1 MADNDSSEG
10 KAPPKAAYR
19 APEPKATP
27 KTLDEVKAELLT
39 PTVVKPPPLRVG
51 ISPPA
56 PAAVKPAAVK
66 PAAAKP
72 AAAKPAVS
80 AAPAAKVASKVAPDA
95 FAAEMDAAK
104 AEVRSTLSALLAS
117 LIRRVGNL
125 LQVGLGQLLAGDK
138 RKPRT

>member
-19 APEPKATP
+19 APEPKVTP
-27 KTLDEVKAELLT
+27 KTLDDVKAELLT

-51 ISPPA
+51 ISSPA
-56 PAAVKPAAVK
+56 SAAVK

-72 AAAKPAVS
+72 AVP
-80 AAPAAKVASKVAPDA
+80 AAPAAKVATKVAPDA
-95 FAAEMDAAK
+95 FAAELDAAK
-104 AEVRSTLSALLAS
+104 AEVRSTMSTLLAS
-117 LIRRVGNL
+117 LIRRVGKL
-125 LQVGLGQLLAGDK
+125 LQVTGGK

>member
-19 APEPKATP
+19 APEPKVTP
-27 KTLDEVKAELLT
+27 KTLDDVKAELLT

-51 ISPPA
+51 ISSPA
-56 PAAVKPAAVK
+56 SAAVK

-72 AAAKPAVS
+72 AVP
-80 AAPAAKVASKVAPDA
+80 AAPAAKVAPDA

-104 AEVRSTLSALLAS
+104 AEVRSTMSTLLAS
-117 LIRRVGNL
+117 LIRRVGKL
-125 LQVGLGQLLAGDK
+125 LQVGLGQRLTGGK

>member
-27 KTLDEVKAELLT
+27 KTLDEVKVELLT

-56 PAAVKPAAVK
+56 PAAV
-66 PAAAKP
+66 KP

>member
-27 KTLDEVKAELLT
+27 KTLDEVKVELLT

-56 PAAVKPAAVK
+56 PAAVKPAA
-66 PAAAKP
+66 
-72 AAAKPAVS
+72 AKPAVS
-80 AAPAAKVASKVAPDA
+80 AAPAAKVASKVASKVAPDA

>member
-1 MADNDSSEG
+1 M
-10 KAPPKAAYR
+10 
-19 APEPKATP
+19 
-27 KTLDEVKAELLT
+27 T

-80 AAPAAKVASKVAPDA
+80 AAPAAKVASKVASKVAPDA

-104 AEVRSTLSALLAS
+104 AEVRSTLPTLLAS